1 MTSKTVLVVGATG
14 ETGTIWLLTVEMLIC
29 HDVMSSAQNIFSANE
44 HICFFP
50 LLIPG
55 KHVVLQL
62 LKQKQNV
69 RAIVRSKER
78 LINSL
83 DELQPDSSSDL
94 NIVSRLDATE
104 ASLLDLTQDEL
115 QKVNTFSSAIC
126 QYLL

>member
-1 MTSKTVLVVGATG
+1 M
-14 ETGTIWLLTVEMLIC
+14 
-29 HDVMSSAQNIFSANE
+29 
-44 HICFFP
+44 
-50 LLIPG
+50 
-55 KHVVLQL
+55 LQL

-104 ASLLDLTQDEL
+104 ASLLDLTQEEL
-115 QKVNTFSSAIC
+115 HKVNTFSSANVNIFC
-126 QYLL
+126 KVTYLIPAYYIHDR

>member
-1 MTSKTVLVVGATG
+1 M
-14 ETGTIWLLTVEMLIC
+14 
-29 HDVMSSAQNIFSANE
+29 
-44 HICFFP
+44 
-50 LLIPG
+50 
-55 KHVVLQL
+55 LQL

-115 QKVNTFSSAIC
+115 QKVNILFSSLINIFIC
-126 QYLL
+126 MQGEHRNTLYTQELPSILTDLNLDYKDI

>member
-1 MTSKTVLVVGATG
+1 M
-14 ETGTIWLLTVEMLIC
+14 
-29 HDVMSSAQNIFSANE
+29 
-44 HICFFP
+44 
-50 LLIPG
+50 
-55 KHVVLQL
+55 LQL

-115 QKVNTFSSAIC
+115 QKVNILFPSLIR
-126 QYLL
+126 YLYVVWP

>member
-1 MTSKTVLVVGATG
+1 
-14 ETGTIWLLTVEMLIC
+14 
-29 HDVMSSAQNIFSANE
+29 MSRCDESAQNIFSAS
-44 HICFFP
+44 HKRILLYCLFP

-115 QKVNTFSSAIC
+115 QKVNILFPSLIRFL
-126 QYLL
+126 YVV

>member
-1 MTSKTVLVVGATG
+1 M
-14 ETGTIWLLTVEMLIC
+14 
-29 HDVMSSAQNIFSANE
+29 
-44 HICFFP
+44 
-50 LLIPG
+50 
-55 KHVVLQL
+55 LQL

-78 LINSL
+78 LINLL

>member
-1 MTSKTVLVVGATG
+1 M
-14 ETGTIWLLTVEMLIC
+14 
-29 HDVMSSAQNIFSANE
+29 
-44 HICFFP
+44 
-50 LLIPG
+50 
-55 KHVVLQL
+55 LQL

-115 QKVNTFSSAIC
+115 HKVNTFSSANVNIFC
-126 QYLL
+126 KVIISYPLIYT

>member
-1 MTSKTVLVVGATG
+1 M
-14 ETGTIWLLTVEMLIC
+14 
-29 HDVMSSAQNIFSANE
+29 
-44 HICFFP
+44 
-50 LLIPG
+50 
-55 KHVVLQL
+55 LQL

-115 QKVNTFSSAIC
+115 QKVRNILFPSLIR
-126 QYLL
+126 YLYVVWP